1 MTKCFSVIFF
11 FSILSDPSDLA
22 DDLSFMGGGRI
33 FYIGGKWGQ
42 SPGLGGGR
50 QRRIDTVEH

>member
-1 MTKCFSVIFF
+1 MLSSNIF

-33 FYIGGKWGQ
+33 FYIGGGKWGQ
-42 SPGLGGGR
+42 SPGLGG
-50 QRRIDTVEH
+50 QRKIDTVDH